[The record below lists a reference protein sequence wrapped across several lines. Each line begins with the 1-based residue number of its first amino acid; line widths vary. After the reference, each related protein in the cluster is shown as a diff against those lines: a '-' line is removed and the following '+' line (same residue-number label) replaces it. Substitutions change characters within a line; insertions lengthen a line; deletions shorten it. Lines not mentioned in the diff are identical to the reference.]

1 MQIGQMEVEAVAEK
15 ARKKKKDVVLRGSL
29 YTMRRKCGKENCRCA
44 DGDPHETP
52 ALSYWVRGKPKL
64 LTLRPEDVPVVKGGI
79 EAYRRQKAELD
90 ERSERDVAA
99 LRAEL
104 EQRRASGGGRA

>member
-1 MQIGQMEVEAVAEK
+1 MQTEQMEVEAVAEK

-64 LTLRPEDVPVVKGGI
+64 LTLRPEDVPVVKAGI

-90 ERSERDVAA
+90 ERAERDVAA

-104 EQRRASGGGRA
+104 QREKRKRGRA

>member
-1 MQIGQMEVEAVAEK
+1 MQTEQMEVEAVAEK
-15 ARKKKKDVVLRGSL
+15 ARKKTDVVLRGSL
-29 YTMRRKCGKENCRCA
+29 YTMRRRCGKENCRCT

-64 LTLRPEDVPVVKGGI
+64 LTLRPEDVPVVKAGI